1 VVAIRLANHGV
12 RAEQWSVAA
21 ALGVL
26 LVGFAAPAGTDPV
39 VVLALAGLLVIA
51 ALAVAV
57 LAGLALATAP
67 PSAAGRASR
76 RPRRAVALPTSGPGS
91 RPRPRA
97 PGSEI
102 LAG

>member
-1 VVAIRLANHGV
+1 MRLANHGV
-12 RAEQWSVAA
+12 RAEQWSVPA

-26 LVGFAAPAGTDPV
+26 LAGFAAPAGADPV
-39 VVLALAGLLVIA
+39 VVLALAGLLLIA

-57 LAGLALATAP
+57 LAGLALATAL
-67 PSAAGRASR
+67 PSGMAQGSR
-76 RPRRAVALPTSGPGS
+76 RVRRAVGLPASRPSS

-102 LAG
+102 VAG